1 MEGVVWVP
9 ETLMDTDDIW
19 GLSESGLLLIEDEIE
34 DLLKEDEDH
43 ECCNDDRKSS
53 FGCKSD

>member
-19 GLSESGLLLIEDEIE
+19 GLGESSLLLIEDELDE
-34 DLLKEDEDH
+34 LLKEE
-43 ECCNDDRKSS
+43 EI
-53 FGCKSD
+53 